1 MKKYFFMAVAALAT
15 LTACQPG
22 DEPQTIVQ
30 TREIQFAT
38 AELTRATE
46 VVDVTAETLKTSGF
60 AVWGYMGSSSIFDAT
75 VVAHNSTNN
84 TLTNLGHTE
93 TADAFSPASAA
104 DVKYW
109 SAGQTYMFTAMAP
122 SSLKEKYTY
131 DASFNQKITGFE
143 NTDGQVDLVVSQP
156 AQVILASNATQ
167 NAAVGLHFN
176 HMLSRVRFS
185 FTNTF
190 DDNDVKI
197 EIRNIKIENTP
208 TSGDATIV
216 YDLDAKTNT
225 VSWTTTGT
233 NELNFFDT
241 KDELLLNVP
250 SLSNNVGTSVYRYV
264 IPGENNYTIAFDL
277 VAKANEQ
284 IIAQKTYTG
293 VTLPTDKQST
303 FAPGVSYIFNANI
316 AADKVGNIYPIEWT
330 VTVQD
335 WGKDQDGGDI
345 SLN

>member
-1 MKKYFFMAVAALAT
+1 MKKLFILAAAIVAFAS
-15 LTACQPG
+15 CSQN
-22 DEPQTIVQ
+22 EPEVKNVP

-38 AELTRATE
+38 ATNATRATE
-46 VVDVTAETLKTSGF
+46 VVDVTAETLKSSGF
-60 AVWGYMGSSSIFDAT
+60 AVWGYMGSSPIFDAT

-84 TLTNLGHTE
+84 TLANLGHTE
-93 TADAFSPASAA
+93 TTDAFSPASAA

-122 SSLKEKYTY
+122 SSLKGKYTY

-156 AQVILASNATQ
+156 AKVILASNATQ

-216 YDLDAKTNT
+216 YDLDAKTNS

-233 NELNFFDT
+233 KELNFFDT
-241 KDELLLNVP
+241 ADELLLNVP

-277 VAKANEQ
+277 VAKANDQ
-284 IIAQKTYTG
+284 IIAQKKYTA
-293 VTLPTDKQST
+293 VALPTDKQST
-303 FAPGVSYIFNANI
+303 FVPGVSYIFNANI

-335 WGKDQDGGDI
+335 WSADQEGGNI
-345 SLN
+345 TLN